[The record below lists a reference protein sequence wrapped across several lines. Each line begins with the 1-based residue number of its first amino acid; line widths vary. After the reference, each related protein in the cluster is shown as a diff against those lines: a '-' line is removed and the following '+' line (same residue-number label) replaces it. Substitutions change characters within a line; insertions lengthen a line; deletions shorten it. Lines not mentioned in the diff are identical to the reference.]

1 MRESEDEPQTR
12 DAGVE
17 REPVAR
23 NQDARPSRSRMTG
36 LRDRVGT
43 MAPMHGSD
51 EALGIASRHGGT
63 AERRHGTACGSV
75 ALTCPTG
82 PARYRILGLRD
93 RLGHASWF
101 RTTGS
106 GSAPSSP
113 VCGSSSLPRN
123 RSADWVYFY
132 KLITARY
139 INAQYEKI
147 KYIFKFLS
155 YKEYLLWGCLDPEV

>member
-1 MRESEDEPQTR
+1 
-12 DAGVE
+12 
-17 REPVAR
+17 
-23 NQDARPSRSRMTG
+23 
-36 LRDRVGT
+36 
-43 MAPMHGSD
+43 MAPMRGSD
-51 EALGIASRHGGT
+51 GALGIASRHGGT
-63 AERRHGTACGSV
+63 AERRHGTGAVLRFQHAEPSRSRACGSV
-75 ALTCPTG
+75 ALTRPAG

-106 GSAPSSP
+106 GSTPSSP

-123 RSADWVYFY
+123 RSADWVYFC
-132 KLITARY
+132 KLITTSY